1 MKQKYE
7 TTLLVFTYCISA
19 PLLFYHIAI
28 LKPPSFF
35 SVNICCQYPVH
46 PLSGSDTNETHLETG
61 IAKIKCTFF
70 VFFPHDGSFRCQWHN
85 NSLCVAFFHVDCCLN
100 HTCISTVIYFL
111 LFPFDGEKIFLCTM
125 CELRYQISTVQ

>member
-70 VFFPHDGSFRCQWHN
+70 FFFLMMDHSDVSGITTHFVWH
-85 NSLCVAFFHVDCCLN
+85 FFM
-100 HTCISTVIYFL
+100 STV
-111 LFPFDGEKIFLCTM
+111 
-125 CELRYQISTVQ
+125 V